1 MLTHM
6 KTTLNINDEV
16 MRRLREV
23 AARRETTMSAL
34 VEAGLR
40 LVLADDGTAEDQ
52 RSPLA
57 PLPSWNSE
65 GHLVEICNRE
75 ELYRAMEGD

>member
-23 AARRETTMSAL
+23 AVRRETTMSAL

-40 LVLADDGTAEDQ
+40 LVLADDGRAEGQ
-52 RSPLA
+52 ATPLT